1 MSKNKIPNIE
11 LRSEEVQ
18 ELMGK
23 VPPMILHVGTIVIL
37 FFLVLILFLGSIV
50 KYPDQLDIP
59 VSVTNTQQAIEV
71 KAAQNGWVME
81 YSIDEELQEIKRGD
95 TLMVMRT
102 NGNDETTSI
111 VSPQSGVAF
120 ACELI
125 SEGNYVEAG
134 TPLMIIS
141 DSVEHHLIK
150 AKAYV
155 TREVIEKLK
164 DHQVVEMQLYEHN
177 LHGHI
182 IKISEFANPYTGNYA
197 VDMSFNSPLELSRV
211 VIWNVHTTAS
221 VRLTDS
227 SILKR
232 FWEGVNVRR
241 RILNQ

>member
-102 NGNDETTSI
+102 NGNDETTCI

-120 ACELI
+120 SCELI

-164 DHQVVEMQLYEHN
+164 GHQEVEMQLYEHN

-182 IKISEFANPYTGNYA
+182 VKIAEFANPYTDNYA
-197 VDMSFNSPLELSRV
+197 VEMSFNSPLELSRV